1 MSLFKVLLLCVSSA
15 CTVAYLTT
23 CVPIKVSSKLQLSS
37 NFNEEHN
44 EENNNNS
51 NIKKMTMT
59 TNRKQFLATTS
70 SLIIPF
76 LVPNICN
83 AGIDPSALRALP
95 VEGDDSGAA
104 GRLRSIAAPEEK
116 EKEDEKK
123 RQEDDMVQM
132 PFEQLPSGVSYR
144 EYRAGTGDAV
154 VQKGSKVGTE
164 MTIRCRSF
172 ATAKEPGGL
181 KYYTTNT
188 DTEFNE
194 LAFTVGSGSM
204 LPGLEE
210 GMMGMR
216 KNAIRRVEVPSTMVF
231 PGRDLNQ
238 LPLPSA
244 KNKEG
249 NRVYERLFKT
259 DATLMFEVKLTR
271 IK

>member
-15 CTVAYLTT
+15 YTVAYLTT
-23 CVPIKVSSKLQLSS
+23 CVPRKVSTKLQLSS

-51 NIKKMTMT
+51 NIKKMTMA

-76 LVPNICN
+76 LVPNISN
-83 AGIDPSALRALP
+83 AGIDPSALRTLS

-116 EKEDEKK
+116 AK
-123 RQEDDMVQM
+123 EDDMVQM

-181 KYYTTNT
+181 KYYTTNADT
-188 DTEFNE
+188 DFNE

-238 LPLPSA
+238 LPMPSA

-249 NRVYERLFKT
+249 NRLYERLFKT
-259 DATLMFEVKLTR
+259 DATLMFEVKVTR